1 MHELLAFVV
10 IVIEGIVNLVCG
22 ADNSHRQITAGECLT
37 DGHDIRGNSCMVAGE
52 HFAGSAEAGSNFVG
66 NQEYAVFIT
75 ELTQLLQVERR
86 IDTHACTALDDRLN
100 DNGSGLFGVF
110 SKFFLSK
117 FEAFALAMLAV
128 FGKRATVAIRCLY
141 MDVVHHHGFIHLC
154 EQVHAAYG
162 KSTDGFAMVAFAEA
176 HEALFFRVT
185 GLQLILEGNFQRNFY
200 GRGAVVGKVEFIQ
213 PFGENFNQLFA
224 QLDSR
229 LVGEVNED
237 NVL

>member
-1 MHELLAFVV
+1 
-10 IVIEGIVNLVCG
+10 
-22 ADNSHRQITAGECLT
+22 
-37 DGHDIRGNSCMVAGE
+37 MVAGE
-52 HFAGSAEAGSNFVG
+52 HFACSAEAGSNFVG

-86 IDTHACTALDDRLN
+86 IDTHACAALYDRLN
-100 DNGSGLFGVF
+100 DNGSSFFGVF
-110 SKFFLSK
+110 GKFFLSK
-117 FEAFALAMLAV
+117 FEAFALAVLAV
-128 FGKRATVAIRCLY
+128 FGERATVAIRCLY

-162 KSTDGFAMVAFAEA
+162 KSADSFTVIAFAET

-185 GLQLILEGNFQRNFY
+185 GLQLILESDFQCDFY
-200 GRGAVVGKVEFIQ
+200 GRGAVVGEVEFVQ
-213 PFGENFNQLFA
+213 AFGENFNQLFA
-224 QLDSR
+224 QLNSR